1 MLRNLA
7 ASSRSA
13 PVRDFR
19 LVLVAGFGV
28 VALVLAA
35 FAIHAQLDG
44 ASFWATLVAP
54 DRADLHQVLVRD
66 SLLPRIAMTLL
77 CGGALGLAGTLT
89 QQVLRN
95 PLAEPL
101 TLGIFPGA
109 YLALMIAGLWA
120 PSWLAFGQPVI
131 AFAGGA
137 LAMLVV
143 FALAARQRMASLAV
157 ILSGMVVNLYCGAI
171 SLGLSLWHYDLLRGL
186 MIWGGGALDQT
197 GWHDARFLAAACA
210 ACALATVLLRRAFA
224 VFEAGD
230 STVGSLGVGLR
241 RMRFAA
247 LLIALV
253 LTACVVSTVGV
264 IAFVGLAAPML
275 ARLAGARRLGERLV
289 WAPAIGAS
297 LLWAT
302 DELVRVVSSTE
313 LFAAHLV
320 PTGTVTSLIGVP
332 CLLLMLPRLR
342 SQPDL
347 HAAAAAPVRHG
358 RLARRL
364 PFAVAGLAA
373 VVALG
378 FGVSRGLDGWYV
390 ASAAQID
397 ALAFWRLPH
406 VVAALAAGVLLAVA
420 GTLIQRVTANP
431 MASPDLLGVSSGGM
445 LGILAVVLLGLAPTP
460 AVLFIGCCGGAFAT
474 LALVVWFG
482 ARASFAPERMLLV
495 GVAISA
501 LFQAVVSA
509 LLSSG
514 DSRGDL
520 LLNFILGSTYYV
532 EPGAAYAAAAIALLS
547 LVLGPLLGRWIDT
560 LALGAATATSLGVP
574 VPRARAAVLVLA
586 ALLTAAAT
594 LLVGPLSFVGLVA
607 PHIARYSGARKAA
620 TQIGV
625 AALVGALLMGF
636 AEWLGRQIAF
646 PQEMPA
652 GLVATLIGGPY
663 LVALMLRHRASAT

>member
-1 MLRNLA
+1 M
-7 ASSRSA
+7 ASSPLA
-13 PVRDFR
+13 PARDFR
-19 LVLVAGFGV
+19 LALVAGFGV
-28 VALVLAA
+28 VALVLAG
-35 FAIHAQLDG
+35 FSIHAQLDG
-44 ASFWATLVAP
+44 ASFWTTLFAP
-54 DRADLHQVLVRD
+54 DRTDLHQVLVRD

-120 PSWLAFGQPVI
+120 PSWLALGRPVI
-131 AFAGGA
+131 ALAGGA

-171 SLGLSLWHYDLLRGL
+171 SLALSLSHFDLLRGL

-197 GWHDARFLAAACA
+197 GWQDTRFLTVAVAVCG
-210 ACALATVLLRRAFA
+210 LATLLLRRAFA

-230 STVGSLGVGLR
+230 STVSSLGVGLQ

-275 ARLAGARRLGERLV
+275 ARLAGARRLGARLA
-289 WAPAIGAS
+289 WAPAIGAA

-302 DELVRVVSSTE
+302 DELVRVMSSVE
-313 LFAAHLV
+313 LFSAHLV
-320 PTGTVTSLIGVP
+320 PTGTVTSLVGVP
-332 CLLLMLPRLR
+332 FLLLMLPRLR

-347 HAAAAAPVRHG
+347 HAAAAAPVPHG

-364 PFAVAGLAA
+364 PLAIAGL
-373 VVALG
+373 VLVIALG
-378 FGVSRGLDGWYV
+378 FCVSRGADGWRL
-390 ASAAQID
+390 ASLAQIE

-406 VVAALAAGVLLAVA
+406 LVAALAAGVLLAVA
-420 GTLIQRVTANP
+420 GTLIQRVTTNP
-431 MASPDLLGVSSGGM
+431 MASPDLLGVSSGGA
-445 LGILAVVLLGLAPTP
+445 LGILVVLLLGLAPTSF
-460 AVLFIGCCGGAFAT
+460 VLFIGCGGGALAT

-509 LLSSG
+509 LLASG

-520 LLNFILGSTYYV
+520 LLNLIIGSTYDV
-532 EPGAAYAAAAIALLS
+532 EPGAAYAAGAIALLS

-560 LALGAATATSLGVP
+560 LALGATTATSLGVP

-586 ALLTAAAT
+586 AFLTAAAT

-607 PHIARYSGARKAA
+607 PHIARYSGARKAGA
-620 TQIGV
+620 QIGV
-625 AALVGALLMGF
+625 AALVGALLMGL

-663 LVALMLRHRASAT
+663 LVVLMLRRRASAT